1 MTQGEVPAFLTIS
14 MYRVL
19 AVSFC
24 SWEEEEEDW
33 SFWYICWRSWV
44 FITDR
49 MVFRDFSLEGISFS
63 ANCSD

>member
-24 SWEEEEEDW
+24 SWEEVEDW
-33 SFWYICWRSWV
+33 SLLYICWRSWV